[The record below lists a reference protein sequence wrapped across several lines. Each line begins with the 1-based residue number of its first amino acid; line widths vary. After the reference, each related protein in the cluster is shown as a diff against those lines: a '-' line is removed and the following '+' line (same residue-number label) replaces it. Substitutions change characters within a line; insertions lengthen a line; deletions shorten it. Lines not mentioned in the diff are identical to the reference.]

1 MDATV
6 LIIFAIVYVGMFLG
20 EIPGLALDRTGIAL
34 LGAIAFLATGHISAQ
49 DAWNAID
56 VGTIALLLG
65 LMVVSAQFRLGGFYS
80 CITCRLARLQYRP
93 QTLLV
98 LLIFI
103 AGILSAVLA
112 NDIVCLAMAPVLI
125 EGCAQRSYNP
135 VPYLLGLACA
145 SNIGSAA
152 TLIGNPQNML
162 IGQSLNMSF
171 SGYLLEAAVPVI
183 AGLLIVWMVIC
194 RNYRHDWRRVT
205 PVPRI
210 ELTEIS
216 YWQTSKG
223 CIVLCCAITAFLFLP
238 LPREIVALT
247 AAALLLTSRR
257 MASRQMLGLVDWQLL
272 VLFAALFIVNKVLAT
287 SGVLKFFM
295 DYLAAWG
302 IQTEQPAWLF
312 SLTFILSNFVSNVPA
327 VMLLLPA
334 ATHPLSGTIMAIA
347 STFGGNLL
355 IIGSIANIIVIEQAR
370 SFQIKIGWLEHARVG
385 VPVTILSLAFAAVWL
400 FLKSASPLE
409 IYLIFK

>member
-6 LIIFAIVYVGMFLG
+6 LIIFTIVYLGMFLG

-56 VGTIALLLG
+56 VGTMALLLG

-80 CITCRLARLQYRP
+80 CITYRLARLQYRP
-93 QTLLV
+93 QTLLI
-98 LLIFI
+98 LLIFF
-103 AGILSAVLA
+103 AGILSAVLV

-162 IGQSLNMSF
+162 IGQSLHMSF
-171 SGYLLEAAVPVI
+171 SGYLLEAAIPVV
-183 AGLLIVWMVIC
+183 AGLLISWLVIC
-194 RNYRHDWRRVT
+194 KSYRHDWRRVT
-205 PVPRI
+205 PVQKI
-210 ELTEIS
+210 TSTNIN

-223 CIVLCCAITAFLFLP
+223 CIVLCCAIAAFLFLP
-238 LPREIVALT
+238 LPRDIIALT

-272 VLFAALFIVNKVLAT
+272 VLFAALFIVNKVLET

-302 IQTEQPAWLF
+302 IQADRPEWLF
-312 SLTFILSNFVSNVPA
+312 SLSVVLSNLVSNVPA

-334 ATHPLSGTIMAIA
+334 ATHPLAGTIMAIA
-347 STFGGNLL
+347 STFGGNLI

-370 SFQIKIGWLEHARVG
+370 GLQVKISWLDHARVG
-385 VPVTILSLAFAAVWL
+385 VPVTMLSLAFAAVWL
-400 FLKSASPLE
+400 YLKSVSPLE